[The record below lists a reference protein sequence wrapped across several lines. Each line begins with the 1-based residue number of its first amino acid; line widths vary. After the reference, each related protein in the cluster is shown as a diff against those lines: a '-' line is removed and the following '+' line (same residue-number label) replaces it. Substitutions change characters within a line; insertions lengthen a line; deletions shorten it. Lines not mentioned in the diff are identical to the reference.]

1 MAKFVAYTGREELAN
16 LTFEW
21 NISELEQQ
29 IKTGKVG
36 ESVKLEDVNVGE
48 TKWELRV
55 FPNGHGKTAAAKD
68 AVGVN
73 VYSLNKAPVHAIV
86 SLSVKNTESSASVY
100 RKLPFTYT
108 FAAITKGTLNG
119 YGFDKFLT
127 HKKIKDDAS
136 ILSNGSLHLVIK
148 MTVFG
153 EVKTTRRPIHQDI
166 GSTEIQERLRVT
178 EHLKDSWTNDKF
190 SDVHIKCG
198 GQIFYCHRVILS
210 KRSLYF
216 SSMLESGM
224 KESDIRV
231 IDLVNIDVDILKAI
245 LKYIYGGEID
255 SLETN
260 AVNLLK
266 AAGMLILE
274 DLKIICEKY
283 LLANHMKL
291 ENVIDVVV
299 MAEAHNAGH
308 LKKGAMEMIVANSN
322 DIVKQDGWKEK
333 LALANSPMLGL
344 EIFEA
349 MTANKAI

>member
-16 LTFEW
+16 LKFEW

-48 TKWELRV
+48 TKWYSRV
-55 FPNGHGKTAAAKD
+55 FPNGQTNTRND
-68 AVGVN
+68 AVGVY
-73 VYSLNKAPVHAIV
+73 VYSLNKAPVHTKV
-86 SLSVKNTESSASVY
+86 SFSVKNTESSVIVFQ
-100 RKLPFTYT
+100 KWPFNHT
-108 FAAITKGTLNG
+108 FAALTNASCDGH
-119 YGFDKFLT
+119 GFDKFLT
-127 HKKIKDDAS
+127 HKKIKDDAN

-148 MTVFG
+148 ITVFG
-153 EVKTTRRPIHQDI
+153 EVKTTRRPINNDQDI
-166 GSTEIQERLRVT
+166 GSTEIQERLRVS
-178 EHLKDSWTNDKF
+178 EHLKDSWTNEKF

-198 GQIFYCHRVILS
+198 GQVFYCHRVILS
-210 KRSLYF
+210 KRSQYF

-260 AVNLLK
+260 AVDLLK

-274 DLKIICEKY
+274 DLKNICERY
-283 LLANHMKL
+283 LLSNYMKV

-308 LKKGAMEMIVANSN
+308 LKKGALEMIVANSD
-322 DIVKQDGWKEK
+322 DIVNQDGWKEK

-349 MTANKAI
+349 MAANKAI